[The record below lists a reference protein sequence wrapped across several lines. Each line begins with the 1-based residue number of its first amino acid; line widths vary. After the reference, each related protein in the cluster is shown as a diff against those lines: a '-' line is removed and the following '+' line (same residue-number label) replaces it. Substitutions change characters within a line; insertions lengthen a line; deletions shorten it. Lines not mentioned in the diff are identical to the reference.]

1 MHRYFVLN
9 KPYGYVSQFSD
20 EAKHPGLQR
29 LIKLPKDVYPVGR
42 LDSDSEG
49 LLILSNDNYLKHH
62 LLTPQFKHKRTYAV
76 QVDGTATQ
84 VHINLLK
91 QGVQISVEGKVY
103 KTLPPHEARLLHD
116 INFWARN
123 PPVRFR
129 KSIPT
134 SWIEMTFIEGKN
146 RQLRKMT
153 AAVGIPTLRLI
164 RSAIE
169 EIKVDEFREGELR
182 EIEKEEIYKLLKI
195 KNNNVFS

>member
-134 SWIEMTFIEGKN
+134 SWIEMTLIEGKN
-146 RQLRKMT
+146 RQVRKMT

-169 EIKVDEFREGELR
+169 EIKVDEFREGELK
-182 EIEKEEIYKLLKI
+182 EFEKKEIYHLLGLK
-195 KNNNVFS
+195 FC

>member
-1 MHRYFVLN
+1 MYRYFILN
-9 KPYGYVSQFSD
+9 KPFGYVSQFTD

-84 VHINLLK
+84 VHVNLLK
-91 QGVQISVEGKVY
+91 HGVQISVEGKAY
-103 KTLPPHEARLLHD
+103 KTLPPYEVRLLHD
-116 INFWARN
+116 VNFWERK

-134 SWIEMTFIEGKN
+134 SWIEMTLIEGKN
-146 RQLRKMT
+146 RQVRKMT

-164 RSAIE
+164 RTAIE
-169 EIKVDEFREGELR
+169 EIKIIDFKEGEMKEL
-182 EIEKEEIYKLLKI
+182 EKKSIYKLLNI
-195 KNNNVFS
+195 SIQ

>member
-134 SWIEMTFIEGKN
+134 SWIEMTLIEGKN
-146 RQLRKMT
+146 RQVRKMT

-169 EIKVDEFREGELR
+169 EIKVDEFREGEL
-182 EIEKEEIYKLLKI
+182 KEFGKKEIYHLLGLK
-195 KNNNVFS
+195 FC